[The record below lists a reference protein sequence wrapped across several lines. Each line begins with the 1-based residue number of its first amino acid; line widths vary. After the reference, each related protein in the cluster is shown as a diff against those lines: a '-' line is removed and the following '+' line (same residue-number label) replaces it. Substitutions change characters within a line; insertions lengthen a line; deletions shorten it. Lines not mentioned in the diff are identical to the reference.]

1 MDDLARGR
9 RLLLIAICG
18 ACSPAKGEPVGV
30 SNGGAHE
37 HAVATTEPTSIAPTL
52 AGLPADFRTRFH
64 AVARGVRS
72 EHGGMTADVYESEAD
87 WAEDLSSGDA
97 GVGVYL
103 LEHRDGGVRFAV
115 ADGRGR
121 AVADDAADAGSSLEP
136 CARCHAGAPDE
147 VFPIVPRQ

>member
-9 RLLLIAICG
+9 RLLLIAIAIA

-37 HAVATTEPTSIAPTL
+37 HAVPEASSAIASSL
-52 AGLPADFRTRFH
+52 DGLPADFRTSFH

-72 EHGGMTADVYESEAD
+72 EHGGMSADVYESDAK

-97 GVGVYL
+97 GVGIYL

-115 ADGRGR
+115 ADARGR
-121 AVADDAADAGSSLEP
+121 AVADDAADAGPSLEA
-136 CARCHAGAPDE
+136 CTRCHASAPDE
-147 VFPIVPRQ
+147 VFPIVP